1 MGYTYNFTCPSC
13 GYASDVSGGV
23 DMGERRV
30 VATCTC
36 AECQALYDVL
46 VTKDARHFDESKMP
60 STFECPKGHSCERWK
75 HPGACPVCGTEVVMS
90 QDKKHATCPN
100 IDCPAQLRGRLTQY
114 ASREAMD
121 IEGLGE
127 KRAQQL
133 IDAGLVERVS
143 SIYHL
148 SKEDLTSLE
157 RFAEKSAQNL
167 LDEIEAS
174 KESTLPRF
182 LYGLGIPQVGQHVAR
197 VLAEQMPTLED
208 LMQASEDDLEAIDEI
223 GPAVAHSIVTF
234 FRQEQTERVV
244 DEIRQA
250 GLELRNPYAPG
261 RAQPLEGLTFVFTG
275 SLDRWTR
282 DEVQRKVEQLGARAT
297 SSVSDQ
303 TDYVVA
309 GPGAGSKLDEAR
321 QRDVPVLDEE
331 AFVSLRDE
339 RQS

>member
-1 MGYTYNFTCPSC
+1 
-13 GYASDVSGGV
+13 
-23 DMGERRV
+23 
-30 VATCTC
+30 
-36 AECQALYDVL
+36 
-46 VTKDARHFDESKMP
+46 
-60 STFECPKGHSCERWK
+60 
-75 HPGACPVCGTEVVMS
+75 
-90 QDKKHATCPN
+90 
-100 IDCPAQLRGRLTQY
+100 
-114 ASREAMD
+114 
-121 IEGLGE
+121 
-127 KRAQQL
+127 
-133 IDAGLVERVS
+133 
-143 SIYHL
+143 
-148 SKEDLTSLE
+148 
-157 RFAEKSAQNL
+157 
-167 LDEIEAS
+167 
-174 KESTLPRF
+174 
-182 LYGLGIPQVGQHVAR
+182 VGQHVAR

-223 GPAVAHSIVTF
+223 GPTVAHSIVTF

-331 AFVSLRDE
+331 AFVSLLDE